1 MKRILTSLLLVF
13 ISIQAFSQKFTFSG
27 KVLEKG
33 VGNPVEFA
41 TVVLPDRE
49 LWAVADADGAFT
61 IANVPAGK
69 TRVEVS
75 CLGYVTRSFE
85 MDITKDLSALK
96 IHLEPDNL
104 TLQEVV
110 VTAKDDSNSATTTR
124 TIDKAALEQVQ
135 VMNVSDISSL
145 LPGGATAIKS
155 DLTGEQNFLIRA
167 GGATEAGNAAFG
179 TAVEVDGVRLS
190 NNASFALTSGGQA
203 KAVATNNIA
212 SSNIES
218 VEVMTGVPSV
228 EYGDMTNGVVKV
240 NTKKGKTPWTITM
253 STTPNTKQLSASKG
267 FGLNR
272 DGGTS
277 AGVLNASLERTQS
290 VSDQMSP
297 YKSYERNQLS
307 LVYSNLFNKGVLS
320 GTPLRFS
327 LGVTGNLGG
336 MDDSA
341 DPDALKNT
349 YTKQR
354 DNTLRANYSI
364 NWLLGKSWITNIES
378 TGSVSF
384 SDRLTKANEYYS
396 SAASTVSLH
405 AAPDEPEYYV
415 AQFYDASKPADAVI
429 IPRGYWYNEMCLDDR
444 PVTFKLTLKANQA
457 SNLGS
462 INNKIKVGGDFS
474 GDYNRGVGEYSTDIS
489 NAPSFRE
496 YRYCDKPWMFN
507 AAAYIE
513 DNMMIPAGKGRINVV
528 AGLRNDN
535 TIINGS
541 AYGVTSSLSPRFN
554 LKYTVLP
561 EKGRS
566 DKALRSLVIRASWGM
581 AVKQPSYSV
590 LYPQPEYKDY
600 RSFASTTASD
610 GTSYMSYIVIP
621 KSIEY
626 NPALR
631 WQANNQSELG
641 LDFNLYGN
649 KISLSGFY
657 NLTNNSFRMA
667 NDYSPLSYNYTL
679 TSALSGC
686 TIPADDRVFTIDRE
700 GNVTVSD
707 RTGKLAPQALASGV
721 RSEFIKGAM
730 PDNMTNPIKRY
741 GLEWTVDFK
750 KLKALNTSI
759 RMDGTWYGYKTL
771 DTDIKPYYAA
781 NYISADGS
789 PYKYVG
795 YFYGG
800 DGAANGSRTATL
812 RNNLTVTTH
821 IPKVRMVL
829 SLKLES
835 TLLRFSQSL
844 SDRLDGT
851 ARSYVNTNRND
862 FLAVSD
868 ESIYAGENYTI
879 LYPDYYISV
888 SNPSEKIDF
897 LSTLKAAKGTDQ
909 VLYGDLTKLI
919 RQTNYTYQHLK
930 DFISPYF
937 SANISVTKELG
948 DLASIS
954 FYANNFINNIQLVH
968 SSKTG
973 NYSSVTSYI
982 PKFYYGLTVRF
993 KF

>member
-1 MKRILTSLLLVF
+1 MKRALAALLLIF
-13 ISIQAFSQKFTFSG
+13 LSIQAFSQKFTLSG

-33 VGNPVEFA
+33 AGNPVEFA

-49 LWAVADADGAFT
+49 LWAVADADGAFA

-75 CLGYVTRSFE
+75 CLGYVTRSME
-85 MDITKDLSALK
+85 LDITKDMTTLK
-96 IHLEPDNL
+96 FQLEADNL

-135 VMNVSDISSL
+135 VMNVSDIASL
-145 LPGGATAIKS
+145 MPGGATPTNS
-155 DLTGEQNFLIRA
+155 SLTGEQNFLIRA
-167 GGATEAGNAAFG
+167 GSTEAGNAAFG

-240 NTKKGKTPWTITM
+240 NTKKGKTPWTLTM

-267 FGLNR
+267 FGLSKN
-272 DGGTS
+272 GGTS

-290 VSDQMSP
+290 VYEQMSP
-297 YKSYERNQLS
+297 YKSYERNQMS
-307 LVYSNLFNKGVLS
+307 LVYSNLFNKGTFHD
-320 GTPLRFS
+320 TPLRFS
-327 LGVTGNLGG
+327 VGMTGNIGG

-341 DPDALKNT
+341 DPDALKDT

-354 DNTLRANYSI
+354 DNTFRANYTL
-364 NWLLGKSWITNIES
+364 NWLLGKSWITNVES
-378 TGSVSF
+378 TGSISF
-384 SDRLTKANEYYS
+384 SDRLTRENNYYS
-396 SAASTVSLH
+396 SAASTVALH
-405 AAPDEPEYYV
+405 AAPTEPEYYV
-415 AQFYDASKPADAVI
+415 AKYYDASQTPDAVI
-429 IPRGYWYNEMCLDDR
+429 IPRGYWYNEMCIDDR

-457 SNLGS
+457 RNIGR
-462 INNKIKVGGDFS
+462 INNKLKVGGDFT
-474 GDYNRGVGEYSTDIS
+474 GDYNRGVGEYSADIAT
-489 NAPSFRE
+489 APSFRE
-496 YRYCDKPWMFN
+496 YIYSDKPWMFN

-535 TIINGS
+535 TIIKGS

-554 LKYTVLP
+554 VKYTVLP
-561 EKGRS
+561 EQGRS
-566 DKALRSLVIRASWGM
+566 KKALRSLVIRASWGM

-621 KSIEY
+621 RSIEY

-631 WQANNQSELG
+631 WQRNNQSELG
-641 LDFNLYGN
+641 VDANVYGN

-657 NLTNNSFRMA
+657 NRTCNAYRMA
-667 NDYSPLSYNYTL
+667 TDYRPLSYNYTL

-686 TIPADDRVFTIDRE
+686 RIPADDRVFTIDPV

-707 RTGKLAPQALASGV
+707 RTGKFAPEALATGI
-721 RSEFIKGAM
+721 RSEFISWSM
-730 PDNMTNPIKRY
+730 PENTTNPIERY
-741 GLEWTVDFK
+741 GVEWTVDFK
-750 KLKALNTSI
+750 KFKALNTSI
-759 RMDGTWYGYKTL
+759 RVDGTWYGYKTL
-771 DTDIKPYYAA
+771 DTDIKPFYAT
-781 NYISADGS
+781 NHVSADGS
-789 PYKYVG
+789 PFKYAG

-800 DGAANGSRTATL
+800 NSASNGTKTATL
-812 RNNLTVTTH
+812 RNNVTVTTH
-821 IPKVRMVL
+821 IPKVRMIL
-829 SLKLES
+829 SLKIES

-844 SDRLDGT
+844 SERLDGK
-851 ARSYVNTNRND
+851 ARSYVNTDRND
-862 FLAVSD
+862 LLAVSD
-868 ESIYAGENYTI
+868 ESIYEGEHYTI
-879 LYPDYYISV
+879 VYPDYYISV
-888 SNPSEKIDF
+888 SNPSEKIEY
-897 LSTLKAAKGTDQ
+897 LSALKAAKNTDQ
-909 VLYGDLTKLI
+909 ALYVDLTKLI
-919 RQTNYTYQHLK
+919 SQTSYTYQFLK
-930 DFISPYF
+930 DYISPYF

-954 FYANNFINNIQLVH
+954 FYANNFFNNIQLVH

-973 NYSSVTSYI
+973 NYSSVSGYI